1 MFKTSVII
9 VNFNGRH
16 LLKNCLLSLLQS
28 IESNFEIIVV
38 DNASQ
43 DRSPDM
49 VEHHFPEVHLICSPT
64 NVGFGRANNL
74 GALHAH
80 GKYLAFLNP
89 DTIVKVGWLEALIDI
104 LETDSK
110 IGLVT
115 SKILVLNDSKKINA
129 CGNDIHIT
137 GLTLCRGA
145 GHPADD
151 YSQPETVSAI
161 SGAAFAIRRD
171 LFEFLGGFDPLFFL
185 YMEDT
190 DLSLRA
196 RLAGYSCLYVP
207 ESVVYHDYT
216 LNFSPYKIFYQER
229 NRYLMLLKV
238 FHWRTLLALTP
249 ALILAEI
256 VTWGF
261 VISHEPLRLSNK
273 LQAYSWIIRHWK
285 EIMQRRRHTQSNR
298 LVTDKEILALTRKH
312 LSYEQVGCDWVTKAA
327 QYVFNPLFALV
338 YKLPLLITNH

>member
-9 VNFNGRH
+9 VNFNDLH

-28 IESNFEIIVV
+28 IESNIEIIVV

-43 DRSPDM
+43 DGSPGM
-49 VEHHFPEVHLICSPT
+49 VEHCFPEVHLICSPT

-74 GALHAH
+74 GALHAR

-89 DTIVKVGWLEALIDI
+89 DTIVKVGWLEALINI

-115 SKILVLNDSKKINA
+115 SKILLLNDYEKINT

-137 GLTLCRGA
+137 GLTLCRGVRQ
-145 GHPADD
+145 PADD

-171 LFEFLGGFDPLFFL
+171 LFEFLGGFDPFFFL

-196 RLAGYSCLYVP
+196 RLLGYNCLYVP
-207 ESVVYHDYT
+207 DSVVYHDYT
-216 LNFSPYKIFYQER
+216 LSFSPHKIFYQER

-238 FHWRTLLALTP
+238 FHWCTLLALIP
-249 ALILAEI
+249 ALLLAEV

-273 LQAYSWIIRHWK
+273 LRAYYWIIRHWK
-285 EIMQRRRHTQSNR
+285 EIMQRRCVTQSNR
-298 LVTDKEILALTRKH
+298 HVADKEILALTRKH
-312 LSYEQVGCDWVTKAA
+312 LSYEQAGCGWVAKAA
-327 QYVFNPLFALV
+327 QYMFDPLFALV